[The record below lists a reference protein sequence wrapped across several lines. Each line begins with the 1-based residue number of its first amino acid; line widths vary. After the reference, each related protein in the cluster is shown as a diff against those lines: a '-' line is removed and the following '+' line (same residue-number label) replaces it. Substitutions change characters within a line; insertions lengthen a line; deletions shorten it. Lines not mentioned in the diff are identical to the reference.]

1 MPFLRP
7 GREAFLFE
15 QAKTSRAFE
24 SVIEQIE
31 LAVIQGRLK
40 PGDRLPPERSL
51 LASFQVSRGTLRE
64 ALRVL
69 EQKGLIEIRIGV
81 KGGAFVRALTTDAV
95 RDSLALLILTR
106 QIALPDF
113 AEFRGGLER
122 LVAGLAARRATPGD
136 VAELQGL
143 LAEAEE
149 LAPRG
154 ASQWDPFFA
163 VDNRLHKALA
173 RICRNPLYE
182 LILHTVY
189 DNLHSYY
196 HWYLPKK
203 DYNLRE
209 ACADWREIIL
219 AVGRGDAQAAGDLA
233 EDHVRRFLR
242 YMEEGQGPGE
252 AGGLPLAA
260 PARGGAGIL
269 AGG

>member
-95 RDSLALLILTR
+95 RDSLALLSLTR
-106 QIALPDF
+106 EIGLRYF
-113 AEFRGGLER
+113 GEFRGGLSGWWPSGRPAGHPRGRGR
-122 LVAGLAARRATPGD
+122 LRALAEARVAPRGRSGIRSSRWITAARRGPSAGIRSTSSSCTP
-136 VAELQGL
+136 
-143 LAEAEE
+143 
-149 LAPRG
+149 
-154 ASQWDPFFA
+154 
-163 VDNRLHKALA
+163 
-173 RICRNPLYE
+173 C
-182 LILHTVY
+182 TT
-189 DNLHSYY
+189 NLHSYY